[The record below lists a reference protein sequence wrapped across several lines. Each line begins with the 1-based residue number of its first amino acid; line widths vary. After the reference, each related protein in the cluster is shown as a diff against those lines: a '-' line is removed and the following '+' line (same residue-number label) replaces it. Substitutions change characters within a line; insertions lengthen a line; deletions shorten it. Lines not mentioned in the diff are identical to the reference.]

1 MIQQNDEC
9 PWNVPVPLRKES
21 FVPLFSEHAE
31 CNVSVDLSKIEAY
44 GCRREARAAET
55 LLQSDLQTNLCSHIT
70 NRLGS
75 GRSGFYRGWYLKGVG
90 RTPLAANWNSQDH
103 LHNTGHLAA
112 SSAIRE
118 YVASV
123 YLDELGCSDSIVSCV
138 GLLLAELKPEL
149 RDFLEILYS
158 NISGSALP
166 QVDHY
171 VQAITVKEGQFARW
185 SNFIWLLHHLAPGG
199 VDKGRT
205 SLATFAELIVE
216 ALTPQDGAV
225 PSHDELQPETIVDLL
240 WETVMRACRNFRCWF
255 SRGVWW
261 GSFTNNLTI
270 DGRFLDLELPTIMG
284 GPFVGFLSTEGLMD
298 EPAHESGSIGTELF
312 YYLAQTKIACAE
324 MARVLSKLPLGFD
337 PIEREF
343 AAELANEI
351 YQKLLSPSCL
361 VVSQPK
367 AIDYVFKMFLAETD
381 SASSIAQRELYRWLE
396 YEYEAN
402 FGSEMGN
409 KEMLKN
415 VKSRDSH
422 VEIADLPPFIPEPGL
437 FCRHRAIQFA
447 PDLVIV
453 PSIQQRRL
461 GRAVNEMISELDQTT
476 TPESLLEKLTQV
488 RRWMRTAINS
498 S

>member
-1 MIQQNDEC
+1 MIQQNDKC

-21 FVPLFSEHAE
+21 FVPLFSAHAE

-44 GCRREARAAET
+44 GCRREAHAAEA
-55 LLQSDLQTNLCSHIT
+55 LLQSDLQTNLCSHIG

-90 RTPLAANWNSQDH
+90 RTPLAANWNSRDY

-149 RDFLEILYS
+149 HDFRKILYS
-158 NISGSALP
+158 NISGAALP
-166 QVDHY
+166 QVDQY

-185 SNFIWLLHHLAPGG
+185 SNFIWFLHHLAPGG
-199 VDKGRT
+199 VDNGRT

-216 ALTPQDGAV
+216 ALTTPDDTV
-225 PSHDELQPETIVDLL
+225 PNHDELQPETIVDLL
-240 WETVMRACRNFRCWF
+240 WETVMRACRNFYCWF
-255 SRGVWW
+255 RRGVWW
-261 GSFTNNLTI
+261 GSFANNLTI

-284 GPFVGFLSTEGLMD
+284 GPFVGFLSTEGLVD
-298 EPAHESGSIGTELF
+298 EPARESGSIGTELF

-324 MARVLSKLPLGFD
+324 MARVLSKLPLEFD

-343 AAELANEI
+343 AAELANGVC
-351 YQKLLSPSCL
+351 QKLLSPSSL
-361 VVSQPK
+361 VVNNRE
-367 AIDYVFKMFLAETD
+367 AINCVFKMFLAETD

-396 YEYEAN
+396 CEYAAN
-402 FGSEMGN
+402 FGSEIN
-409 KEMLKN
+409 DKEMPKN
-415 VKSRDSH
+415 VKSRVNH

-447 PDLVIV
+447 PDLVIA
-453 PSIQQRRL
+453 PSVRQRRL
-461 GRAVNEMISELDQTT
+461 GRAVNELISELDRST

-488 RRWMRTAINS
+488 RGRMRSAINS